1 MKGLD
6 LTLYLVA
13 GSDGMDEE
21 IFLKKIEDALRG
33 GVTLLQLREKEKDAL
48 AVYRLALRVNELAE
62 KYGVPLIVDDR
73 ADVALAVGAAG
84 VHVGQLDLPVFAARK
99 LLDEASCGVRNIA
112 LKDKIFGVDGEADG
126 AKKTELKDKTVGVD
140 ETDSIKNAALKDK
153 IFGIDGEADSI
164 KNAALKDKI
173 VGATAKTVEQA
184 LRAEREGADY
194 VGVGAIYPTTTKV
207 RTVLTPVSVLKDI
220 CSAVKI
226 PAVAIG
232 GLNEENSHVLRG
244 SGFSGVAVV
253 TAIMKADDPYR
264 AARELKE
271 RIIELREKR
280 E

>member
-1 MKGLD
+1 MRRFEERNVNKLD

-13 GSDGMDEE
+13 GSDGMNEE
-21 IFLKKIEDALRG
+21 VFLKKIDDALRG

-48 AVYRLALRVNELAE
+48 AVYKLALKVGELAK
-62 KYGVPLIVDDR
+62 KYGVPLVIDDR
-73 ADVALAVGAAG
+73 ADIALAVDAAG
-84 VHVGQLDLPVFAARK
+84 VHVWQSDLPVGAARK
-99 LLDEASCGVRNIA
+99 LIDASCGKGIGANER
-112 LKDKIFGVDGEADG
+112 GVYYANDG
-126 AKKTELKDKTVGVD
+126 ADISDCTEVIVKK
-140 ETDSIKNAALKDK
+140 
-153 IFGIDGEADSI
+153 
-164 KNAALKDKI
+164 KI

-207 RTVLTPVSVLKDI
+207 KTVLTPVTVLKDI

-232 GLNEENSHVLRG
+232 GLNKDNSYVLAG

-253 TAIMKADDPYR
+253 TALMKADDTYR

-271 RIIELREKR
+271 RIIKLREKR

>member
-1 MKGLD
+1 MNGLD

-48 AVYRLALRVNELAE
+48 AIYRLALKVNDLAK
-62 KYGVPLIVDDR
+62 KYGVPLLIDDR
-73 ADVALAVGAAG
+73 ADIALAVGAAG
-84 VHVGQLDLPVFAARK
+84 VHVGQLDLPIFAARK
-99 LLDEASCGVRNIA
+99 LLDASYEKENENSA
-112 LKDKIFGVDGEADG
+112 AYAKDMPLKNKI
-126 AKKTELKDKTVGVD
+126 
-140 ETDSIKNAALKDK
+140 S
-153 IFGIDGEADSI
+153 IDGISDYTKADSKEDAAYAKDMPL
-164 KNAALKDKI
+164 KNKI

-220 CSAVKI
+220 CSAIKI

-232 GLNEENSHVLRG
+232 GLNKDNSYILEG

-264 AARELKE
+264 AAIELKE
-271 RIIELREKR
+271 KIIKLREKK